1 MVEAS
6 CALPVRETSKFS
18 MRNPNLLALAVLAGT
33 FAACDSEGVTVATD
47 HPVNGALVAAD
58 HQLAGQVEA
67 LLPACTAGPVQPQA
81 GLASGQGHA
90 ADKARGLLGRVQI
103 LDADTLG

>member
-1 MVEAS
+1 
-6 CALPVRETSKFS
+6 

-58 HQLAGQVEA
+58 HQLTQVSYD
-67 LLPACTAGPVQPQA
+67 Q
-81 GLASGQGHA
+81 
-90 ADKARGLLGRVQI
+90 
-103 LDADTLG
+103 LDAIVKSYRGKGMLINIWSTT